1 MFFDRPAQ
9 GSRSLLVFLRNKV
22 SELATPQEIEEL
34 VLSAGWDVVGL
45 VESARRDPHPK
56 TMVGSGKVE
65 EIRLAAVSQSV
76 DLVIFSEDLSATQER
91 NLEAALGKR
100 VLGRTGLI
108 LEIFAQRART
118 HEGQLQVELAQLDHA
133 ASRLV
138 RGWTHLDR
146 QRGGAG
152 AGLGGAGETQ
162 LEADQRLLGARHK
175 KIQERLKRVQRQ
187 RNQSRRSR
195 VRSETAT
202 VALAGYTNA
211 GKSTLFNALTQ
222 ADVHAADQLFATL
235 DPTLRQIELPLAG
248 KAVLSDTV
256 GFIRALPHGLI
267 EAFRAT
273 LEEVTQ
279 ASLVLH
285 VVDAAASEKQERMEE
300 VNAVLAEIGAQDV
313 PQLLVWNKSDIL
325 GATSELI
332 RRDARGKP
340 VSVQVSS
347 LTGLGIDELL
357 SAIDELIAK
366 DVVNT
371 VIILGPEKGLIRAK
385 CFEMASVMEERRHES
400 GMVEMHLRIEKKNLA
415 RLNAAINKA

>member
-273 LEEVTQ
+273 LEEVTK
-279 ASLVLH
+279 ASLILH

-325 GATSELI
+325 GATGELI

-357 SAIDELIAK
+357 SAIDELIAE

-371 VIILGPEKGLIRAK
+371 VITLGPEKGLIRAK

>member
-9 GSRSLLVFLRNKV
+9 GSRSLLVFLRNKG

-279 ASLVLH
+279 ASLILH

-325 GATSELI
+325 GATGELI

-357 SAIDELIAK
+357 SAIDELIAE

-371 VIILGPEKGLIRAK
+371 VITLGPEKGLIRAK

>member
-279 ASLVLH
+279 ASLILH

-300 VNAVLAEIGAQDV
+300 VNAVLAEIGAR
-313 PQLLVWNKSDIL
+313 
-325 GATSELI
+325 GCAATVGLE
-332 RRDARGKP
+332 
-340 VSVQVSS
+340 QV
-347 LTGLGIDELL
+347 
-357 SAIDELIAK
+357 
-366 DVVNT
+366 
-371 VIILGPEKGLIRAK
+371 
-385 CFEMASVMEERRHES
+385 
-400 GMVEMHLRIEKKNLA
+400 
-415 RLNAAINKA
+415 

>member
-279 ASLVLH
+279 ASLILH
-285 VVDAAASEKQERMEE
+285 VVDAAASEKQERMAE

-325 GATSELI
+325 GATGELI

-357 SAIDELIAK
+357 SAIDELIAE

-371 VIILGPEKGLIRAK
+371 VITLGPEKGLIRAK

>member
-279 ASLVLH
+279 ARLILH

-325 GATSELI
+325 GATGELI

-357 SAIDELIAK
+357 SAIDELIAE

-371 VIILGPEKGLIRAK
+371 VITLGPEKGLIRAK